1 MKRTIQIAVGLLA
14 LAAVPLG
21 AQLVVPELTYDVQI
35 EPLKLPGNLNFGE
48 VAGVATNSKGDV
60 FVYTRTGHPTL
71 SLATARPFA
80 HGGSRMFRFDKTG
93 KYVGEIGQGS
103 YAMLFAEKV
112 KVDPQDNIWV
122 VDQMSNTVME
132 FDSEGRL
139 AMLLGRKAES
149 ENVPARGAAPPAA
162 PGGGGAGAGG
172 GGGAA
177 AGGARAGGGPPPQAG
192 AGGRGAAPPDAEG
205 GGGRGRGGPPGAGGQ
220 QDVFNRPTDVAW
232 DSAGNIYVAD
242 GLGTNSRV
250 AKFDK
255 NGKFVRSWGQTG
267 TANGQFRQ
275 PRALAV
281 DAQGLVYVA
290 DAGNRRIQVF
300 DGDGNYKTR
309 FLNVGTPRAICITQ
323 GPRQVMYVSN
333 SNPPEDIDAE
343 GNIFKVDL
351 TGKLLGTFGHAG
363 RIAKEFN
370 AVNQLECRTEN
381 ELWAAEIGNWRVSK
395 ITLRATGTN

>member
-1 MKRTIQIAVGLLA
+1 MKRTIQLALGLLA
-14 LAAVPLG
+14 LAIAPLG

-35 EPLKLPGNLNFGE
+35 EPLKLPPNLNFGE
-48 VAGVATNSKGDV
+48 VAGIATNSKGDV

-71 SLATARPFA
+71 SLASARPFA

-122 VDQMSNTVME
+122 VDQMSNTIME

-139 AMLLGRKAES
+139 VMLLGRKAES
-149 ENVPARGAAPPAA
+149 ERVPLNLPPPPPPA
-162 PGGGGAGAGG
+162 GGAGRGAGPGQG

-177 AGGARAGGGPPPQAG
+177 A
-192 AGGRGAAPPDAEG
+192 DAEG

-232 DSAGNIYVAD
+232 DAAGNIYVAD
-242 GLGTNSRV
+242 GLGNNNRI

-255 NGKFVRSWGQTG
+255 NGKFVRSWGSTG
-267 TANGQFRQ
+267 TMNGQFRQ
-275 PRALAV
+275 PRSIAI

-300 DGDGNYKTR
+300 DGDGNFKTR

-333 SNPPEDIDAE
+333 SNPPEDIDVE
-343 GNIFKVDL
+343 GNIYKVDL

-363 RIAKEFN
+363 RLAKEFN

-395 ITLRATGTN
+395 ITLRGAASTN

>member
-1 MKRTIQIAVGLLA
+1 
-14 LAAVPLG
+14 
-21 AQLVVPELTYDVQI
+21 
-35 EPLKLPGNLNFGE
+35 
-48 VAGVATNSKGDV
+48 
-60 FVYTRTGHPTL
+60 
-71 SLATARPFA
+71 
-80 HGGSRMFRFDKTG
+80 MFRFDKTG
-93 KYVGEIGQGS
+93 KYVGEIGQGI
-103 YAMLFAEKV
+103 YAFLFAEKV

-132 FDSEGRL
+132 FDPEGRL
-139 AMLLGRKAES
+139 VMLLGRKAES
-149 ENVPARGAAPPAA
+149 ETVPARGAAPPAA
-162 PGGGGAGAGG
+162 PGGGGAGAG
-172 GGGAA
+172 A
-177 AGGARAGGGPPPQAG
+177 AGGARAAGPAPQAG
-192 AGGRGAAPPDAEG
+192 AGGRGGAPAADAEG

-232 DSAGNIYVAD
+232 DAAGNIYVAD
-242 GLGTNSRV
+242 GLGNNSRV

-300 DGDGNYKTR
+300 DGDGNYKAR

>member
-1 MKRTIQIAVGLLA
+1 MNRIIQIGVGLLA

-21 AQLVVPELTYDVQI
+21 AQLVVPELVYDVQI

-93 KYVGEIGQGS
+93 KYVGEIGQGI
-103 YAMLFAEKV
+103 YAFLFAEKV

-132 FDSEGRL
+132 FDPEGRL
-139 AMLLGRKAES
+139 VMLLGRKAES
-149 ENVPARGAAPPAA
+149 ETVPARGAAPPAA
-162 PGGGGAGAGG
+162 PGGGGAGAGAG
-172 GGGAA
+172 A
-177 AGGARAGGGPPPQAG
+177 AGGARAAGPAPQAG
-192 AGGRGAAPPDAEG
+192 AGGRGGAPAADAEG

-232 DSAGNIYVAD
+232 DAAGNIYVAD

>member
-1 MKRTIQIAVGLLA
+1 MNRIIQIAVGLLA

-21 AQLVVPELTYDVQI
+21 AQLVVPELVYDVQI

-93 KYVGEIGQGS
+93 KYVGEIGQGI
-103 YAMLFAEKV
+103 YAFLFAEKV

-132 FDSEGRL
+132 FDPEGRL
-139 AMLLGRKAES
+139 VMLLGRKAES
-149 ENVPARGAAPPAA
+149 ETVPARGAAPPTA
-162 PGGGGAGAGG
+162 PGGGGAGAGAG
-172 GGGAA
+172 A
-177 AGGARAGGGPPPQAG
+177 AGGARAAGPAPQAG
-192 AGGRGAAPPDAEG
+192 AGGRGGAPAADAEG
-205 GGGRGRGGPPGAGGQ
+205 GGGRGRGGPPGAGGE

-232 DSAGNIYVAD
+232 DAAGNIYVAD
-242 GLGTNSRV
+242 GLGNNSRV

-300 DGDGNYKTR
+300 DGDGNYKAR

-395 ITLRATGTN
+395 ITLRGTGTN

>member
-1 MKRTIQIAVGLLA
+1 MKRTIQLAAGILA
-14 LAAVPLG
+14 LAVAPLA
-21 AQLVVPELTYDVQI
+21 AQLVVPEIAYDVAI
-35 EPLKLPGNLNFGE
+35 EPLKLPPDLNFGE
-48 VAGVATNSKGDV
+48 VAGIATNSKGDA

-71 SLATARPFA
+71 SLGTARPFA

-93 KYVGEIGQGS
+93 KYVGEIGQAS

-122 VDQMSNTVME
+122 VDQMANTVME

-139 AMLLGRKAES
+139 VMLLGRKAES
-149 ENVPARGAAPPAA
+149 ERVPLNLPPPPPPA
-162 PGGGGAGAGG
+162 GGAGRGAGPGQG

-177 AGGARAGGGPPPQAG
+177 
-192 AGGRGAAPPDAEG
+192 PDAEG

-232 DSAGNIYVAD
+232 DAAGNIYVAD
-242 GLGTNSRV
+242 GLGANNRI

-255 NGKFVRSWGQTG
+255 NGKFVRSWGSTG
-267 TANGQFRQ
+267 TMNGQFRQ
-275 PRALAV
+275 PRSIV
-281 DAQGLVYVA
+281 IDAQGLVYVA

-300 DGDGNYKTR
+300 DGDGNFKTR

-333 SNPPEDIDAE
+333 SNPPEDIDYD

-351 TGKLLGTFGHAG
+351 TGKLLGTFGRAG
-363 RIAKEFN
+363 RLAKEFN

-381 ELWAAEIGNWRVSK
+381 EVWAAELGNWRVSK
-395 ITLRATGTN
+395 ITLRGAASTN

>member
-1 MKRTIQIAVGLLA
+1 MNRIIQIAVGLLA

-21 AQLVVPELTYDVQI
+21 AQLVVPELVYDVQI

-93 KYVGEIGQGS
+93 KYVGEIGQGI
-103 YAMLFAEKV
+103 YAFLFAEKV

-132 FDSEGRL
+132 FDPEGRL
-139 AMLLGRKAES
+139 VMLLGRKAES
-149 ENVPARGAAPPAA
+149 ETVPARGAAPPAA
-162 PGGGGAGAGG
+162 PGGGGAGAGAG
-172 GGGAA
+172 A
-177 AGGARAGGGPPPQAG
+177 AGGARAAGPAPQAG
-192 AGGRGAAPPDAEG
+192 AGGRGGAPAADAEG
-205 GGGRGRGGPPGAGGQ
+205 GGGRGRGGPPGAGGE

-232 DSAGNIYVAD
+232 DAAGNIYVAD
-242 GLGTNSRV
+242 GLGNNSRV

-300 DGDGNYKTR
+300 DGDGNYKAR

-395 ITLRATGTN
+395 ITLRGTGTN

>member
-1 MKRTIQIAVGLLA
+1 MKRTIQLAIGLLA
-14 LAAVPLG
+14 LLAAPLA
-21 AQLVVPELTYDVQI
+21 AQLVVPELAYDVQI

-71 SLATARPFA
+71 SLGSARPFA

-93 KYVGEIGQGS
+93 KYVGEIGQGV
-103 YAMLFAEKV
+103 YAFLFAEKV

-122 VDQMSNTVME
+122 VDQMSNTIME

-139 AMLLGRKAES
+139 VMLLGRKAAS
-149 ENVPARGAAPPAA
+149 ERVPLNLPP
-162 PGGGGAGAGG
+162 PPPAGAGRGAGPAQG

-177 AGGARAGGGPPPQAG
+177 
-192 AGGRGAAPPDAEG
+192 PDAEG

-232 DSAGNIYVAD
+232 DAAGNIYVAD
-242 GLGTNSRV
+242 GLGNNSRI

-255 NGKFVRSWGQTG
+255 NGKFVRSWGSTG
-267 TANGQFRQ
+267 TMNGQFRQ
-275 PRALAV
+275 PRSIAI

-309 FLNVGTPRAICITQ
+309 FLNVGTPRAICITS

-333 SNPPEDIDAE
+333 SNVPEDIDVE
-343 GNIFKVDL
+343 GNIYKVDL
-351 TGKLLGTFGHAG
+351 TGKLLGTVGRAG
-363 RIAKEFN
+363 RIAK
-370 AVNQLECRTEN
+370 AL
-381 ELWAAEIGNWRVSK
+381 
-395 ITLRATGTN
+395 

>member
-1 MKRTIQIAVGLLA
+1 MKRIIQLAVGLLA
-14 LAAVPLG
+14 IATVPMA

-48 VAGVATNSKGDV
+48 VAGIASNSKGDV

-71 SLATARPFA
+71 SLASARPFA
-80 HGGSRMFRFDKTG
+80 HGGSRLFRFDKTG

-122 VDQMSNTVME
+122 VDQMSNTIME
-132 FDSEGRL
+132 FDNDGRL
-139 AMLLGRKAES
+139 VMLLGRKAES
-149 ENVPARGAAPPAA
+149 ERVPVNLPPPPPAQGGGGRAGGAA
-162 PGGGGAGAGG
+162 GGAGAP
-172 GGGAA
+172 AA
-177 AGGARAGGGPPPQAG
+177 EPG
-192 AGGRGAAPPDAEG
+192 E

-232 DSAGNIYVAD
+232 DAQGNIYVAD
-242 GLGTNSRV
+242 GLGANNRI

-267 TANGQFRQ
+267 NANGQFRQ
-275 PRALAV
+275 PRSIV
-281 DAQGLVYVA
+281 IDSQGMVYVA

-300 DGDGNYKTR
+300 DGDGNFKTK
-309 FLNVGTPRAICITQ
+309 FLNVGTPRAMCITA

-333 SNPPEDIDAE
+333 SNVPEDIDVD
-343 GNIFKVDL
+343 GNIYKVDL
-351 TGKLLGTFGHAG
+351 TGKLLGTFGRAG

-370 AVNQLECRTEN
+370 GVNQMECRTEN
-381 ELWAAEIGNWRVSK
+381 EIWAAELGNWRVSK
-395 ITLRATGTN
+395 IALRGAASTN

>member
-1 MKRTIQIAVGLLA
+1 
-14 LAAVPLG
+14 
-21 AQLVVPELTYDVQI
+21 
-35 EPLKLPGNLNFGE
+35 LKLPPNLNFGE

-71 SLATARPFA
+71 SLGTARPFA

-93 KYVGEIGQGS
+93 KYVGEIGQGV
-103 YAMLFAEKV
+103 YAFLFAEKV

-122 VDQMSNTVME
+122 VDQMANTVLE
-132 FDSEGRL
+132 LDSEGRVL
-139 AMLLGRKAES
+139 MLLGRKAES
-149 ENVPARGAAPPAA
+149 ERVPVDLPPPAPA
-162 PGGGGAGAGG
+162 QAQGGRAVGAGPA
-172 GGGAA
+172 
-177 AGGARAGGGPPPQAG
+177 
-192 AGGRGAAPPDAEG
+192 
-205 GGGRGRGGPPGAGGQ
+205 GGGRGGGAPAAEAPEGGRRGGGPPGAGGQ

-232 DSAGNIYVAD
+232 DAAGNIYVAD
-242 GLGTNSRV
+242 GLGNSRI

-267 TANGQFRQ
+267 TAPGQFRQ
-275 PRALAV
+275 PRAISV

-300 DGDGNYKTR
+300 DGDGNLKGR

-333 SNPPEDIDAE
+333 SNVPEDIDYDGE
-343 GNIFKVDL
+343 IFKVDL
-351 TGKLLGTFGHAG
+351 TGKLLGKFGRAG
-363 RIAKEFN
+363 RLAKEFN

-381 ELWAAEIGNWRVSK
+381 EVWAAELGNWRVSK
-395 ITLRATGTN
+395 ITLRGNASTN